1 MVDQPPGADPSEWR
15 SGGTSPASPSILMAL
30 KSARWTTTASPGVRP
45 QMKVTTQSSQVSVW
59 RSVQVP
65 QSMRSGSSRM
75 STIIHGGCD
84 SQDGGAVGE
93 PLDDRTSVRFNGT
106 MAAPT
111 TDPIQRSLEDLGTPL
126 ADVTFCVVDLE
137 TTGLSPSEC
146 SITEIGAVRFRGGEC
161 LGTFQSLVDP
171 GSAVPPSITV
181 LTGITSAMLVDA
193 PRIAEVLPSFLEFLG
208 DAVVVGH
215 NVRFD
220 LSFLD
225 AALGDTGRPRLSNRS
240 IDTCGLARRLIREEV
255 PDCRL
260 GTLATRL
267 RLEHQPSHR
276 ALDDALATGDLL
288 HLLIERAGSLGV
300 TGLDDLLALPTMAG
314 HPQADKLRM
323 TDSLPR
329 SPGVYLFRG
338 RRGEVLYVGRAT
350 NLRARVRSYFST
362 DTRRKT
368 GQMLRETARIDHLAC
383 GSTLEAAVLEIRL
396 IHRNEPRFNRQG
408 TTWRRYAYVKLSLGE
423 RFPRL
428 SAARTLKD
436 DGGLYIGPLASTS
449 SARTVIDA
457 IHSVVPLRRCN
468 GRAPHGPGAG
478 PCVPAQLGL
487 GTCPCSGEV
496 DEDHYARIVA
506 RAVTGLT
513 TRPDLL
519 IDPLADR
526 MRALAAE
533 ERYEEAEE
541 VRCLAAALAG
551 ALRRQNRLGRLRE
564 SGRLQVRSPDR
575 GGAEFNDGLL
585 VQAWGDEA
593 VGHPTLEFPPASG
606 ERPVPGEPIPR
617 DIADELNCV
626 AAWLDSE
633 SHLLRL
639 EHCDGTL
646 AEPLARIPTFR
657 PPREG
662 TR

>member
-1 MVDQPPGADPSEWR
+1 M
-15 SGGTSPASPSILMAL
+15 
-30 KSARWTTTASPGVRP
+30 
-45 QMKVTTQSSQVSVW
+45 
-59 RSVQVP
+59 
-65 QSMRSGSSRM
+65 
-75 STIIHGGCD
+75 
-84 SQDGGAVGE
+84 
-93 PLDDRTSVRFNGT
+93 
-106 MAAPT
+106 MAAPA

-220 LSFLD
+220 LSFLN
-225 AALGDTGRPRLSNRS
+225 AALAETDRPRLPNRS

-276 ALDDALATGDLL
+276 ALEDALATGDLL

-396 IHRNEPRFNRQG
+396 IHRHEPRFNRQG

-468 GRAPHGPGAG
+468 GRATHSPGAG

-513 TRPDLL
+513 SRPDLL

-526 MRALAAE
+526 MRELAAG
-533 ERYEEAEE
+533 ERFEEAEE

-551 ALRRQNRLGRLRE
+551 ALRRQHRLGRLRE
-564 SGRLQVRSPDR
+564 SGRLQVRSPGR
-575 GGAEFNDGLL
+575 GGAEFRNGLL
-585 VQAWGDEA
+585 MQAWGEEA

-639 EHCDGTL
+639 EYCDGTL
-646 AEPLARIPTFR
+646 ADPLARIPSFR
-657 PPREG
+657 PSRG
-662 TR
+662 DTR

>member
-93 PLDDRTSVRFNGT
+93 PLDDRTSVRFTGT

-111 TDPIQRSLEDLGTPL
+111 ADPIQRSLEDLGTPL

-225 AALGDTGRPRLSNRS
+225 VALGDTGRPRLSNRS

-396 IHRNEPRFNRQG
+396 IHRHEPRFNRQG

-436 DGGLYIGPLASTS
+436 DGGLYVGPLASTS

-496 DEDHYARIVA
+496 DEGHYARIVA

-564 SGRLQVRSPDR
+564 SGRLQVRSPGR

>member
-383 GSTLEAAVLEIRL
+383 GGTLEAAVLEIRL

-457 IHSVVPLRRCN
+457 IHSVLPLRRCN

-564 SGRLQVRSPDR
+564 SGRLQVRSPGR

>member
-1 MVDQPPGADPSEWR
+1 
-15 SGGTSPASPSILMAL
+15 
-30 KSARWTTTASPGVRP
+30 
-45 QMKVTTQSSQVSVW
+45 
-59 RSVQVP
+59 
-65 QSMRSGSSRM
+65 
-75 STIIHGGCD
+75 
-84 SQDGGAVGE
+84 
-93 PLDDRTSVRFNGT
+93 
-106 MAAPT
+106 
-111 TDPIQRSLEDLGTPL
+111 
-126 ADVTFCVVDLE
+126 
-137 TTGLSPSEC
+137 
-146 SITEIGAVRFRGGEC
+146 
-161 LGTFQSLVDP
+161 
-171 GSAVPPSITV
+171 
-181 LTGITSAMLVDA
+181 
-193 PRIAEVLPSFLEFLG
+193 
-208 DAVVVGH
+208 
-215 NVRFD
+215 
-220 LSFLD
+220 
-225 AALGDTGRPRLSNRS
+225 
-240 IDTCGLARRLIREEV
+240 
-255 PDCRL
+255 
-260 GTLATRL
+260 
-267 RLEHQPSHR
+267 
-276 ALDDALATGDLL
+276 
-288 HLLIERAGSLGV
+288 
-300 TGLDDLLALPTMAG
+300 MAG

-396 IHRNEPRFNRQG
+396 IHRHEPRFNRQG

-468 GRAPHGPGAG
+468 GRATHSPGAG

-513 TRPDLL
+513 SRPDLL

-526 MRALAAE
+526 MRELAAG
-533 ERYEEAEE
+533 ERFEEAEE

-551 ALRRQNRLGRLRE
+551 ALRRQHRLGRLRE
-564 SGRLQVRSPDR
+564 SGRLQVRSPGR
-575 GGAEFNDGLL
+575 GGAEFRDGLL
-585 VQAWGDEA
+585 MQAWGEEA

-639 EHCDGTL
+639 EYCDGTL
-646 AEPLARIPTFR
+646 ADPLARIPSFR
-657 PPREG
+657 PSRG
-662 TR
+662 DTR

>member
-75 STIIHGGCD
+75 STIFHGGCD

-93 PLDDRTSVRFNGT
+93 PLDDRTSVRFTNT
-106 MAAPT
+106 MAAPA

-146 SITEIGAVRFRGGEC
+146 SITEIGAVMFRGGEC

-225 AALGDTGRPRLSNRS
+225 AALGDSGRPRLSNRS

-260 GTLATRL
+260 GTLATQL

-276 ALDDALATGDLL
+276 ALADALATGDLL

-300 TGLDDLLALPTMAG
+300 TGLDDLLALPSMAG

-396 IHRNEPRFNRQG
+396 IHRHEPRFNRQG

-423 RFPRL
+423 QFPRL

-468 GRAPHGPGAG
+468 GRATHSPGAG

-496 DEDHYARIVA
+496 DQDHYARIVA

-513 TRPDLL
+513 SRPDLL
-519 IDPLADR
+519 INPLADR
-526 MRALAAE
+526 MRELAAG
-533 ERYEEAEE
+533 ERFEEAEE

-551 ALRRQNRLGRLRE
+551 ALRRQHRLGRLRE
-564 SGRLQVRSPDR
+564 SGRLQVRSPGR
-575 GGAEFNDGLL
+575 GGAEFRDGLL
-585 VQAWGDEA
+585 MQAWGEEA

-646 AEPLARIPTFR
+646 ADPLARIPSFR
-657 PPREG
+657 PSRG
-662 TR
+662 DTR

>member
-65 QSMRSGSSRM
+65 QSMRRGSSRM

-106 MAAPT
+106 MAAPA

-396 IHRNEPRFNRQG
+396 IHRHEPRFNRQG

-487 GTCPCSGEV
+487 GTCPCSGEA

-564 SGRLQVRSPDR
+564 SGRLQVRSPGR

>member
-1 MVDQPPGADPSEWR
+1 VA
-15 SGGTSPASPSILMAL
+15 TL
-30 KSARWTTTASPGVRP
+30 
-45 QMKVTTQSSQVSVW
+45 
-59 RSVQVP
+59 
-65 QSMRSGSSRM
+65 
-75 STIIHGGCD
+75 
-84 SQDGGAVGE
+84 
-93 PLDDRTSVRFNGT
+93 
-106 MAAPT
+106 T
-111 TDPIQRSLEDLGTPL
+111 TDAIQRSLEDLGTPL

-137 TTGLSPSEC
+137 PTGLSASEC
-146 SITEIGAVRFRGGEC
+146 AITEIGAVRFRGGER
-161 LGTFQSLVDP
+161 LGTFQSLIDP
-171 GSAVPPSITV
+171 GSAIPPSITV
-181 LTGITSAMLVDA
+181 LTGITSAMLIDA

-220 LSFLD
+220 LSFLN
-225 AALGDTGRPRLSNRS
+225 AALAETDRPRLSNRS

-276 ALDDALATGDLL
+276 ALDDALAAGDLL

-300 TGLDDLLALPTMAG
+300 TGLDDLLTLPTMAG

-362 DTRRKT
+362 YTRRKT

-383 GSTLEAAVLEIRL
+383 RSALEAALHDLRL
-396 IHRNEPRFNRQG
+396 IHSHEPRFNRHG
-408 TTWRRYAYVKLSLGE
+408 NTWRRYAYVKLSLGE

-428 SAARTLKD
+428 SAVRTLKD

-449 SARTVIDA
+449 AARTVIDA
-457 IHSVVPLRRCN
+457 IQSVVPLRRCTC
-468 GRAPHGPGAG
+468 RATRSPGTG

-487 GTCPCSGEV
+487 AACPCSGEV
-496 DEDHYARIVA
+496 DEEQYARIVS
-506 RAVTGLT
+506 RAVEGLT
-513 TRPDLL
+513 SRPDLL
-519 IDPLADR
+519 IDPLAVL
-526 MRALAAE
+526 MRELADQK
-533 ERYEEAEE
+533 RFEEAEE
-541 VRCLAAALAG
+541 VRCRAAALAG
-551 ALRRQNRLGRLRE
+551 ALRRQHRLGRLRE
-564 SGRLQVRSPDR
+564 SGRLQVLSPGR
-575 GGAEFNDGLL
+575 GGAEFCDGLL
-585 VQAWGDEA
+585 VQAWRANAAGD
-593 VGHPTLEFPPASG
+593 PTLEFPPASG
-606 ERPVPGEPIPR
+606 KRPVPGEPIPR

-626 AAWLDSE
+626 AAWLESE

-646 AEPLARIPTFR
+646 ADPLTRIPTFR
-657 PPREG
+657 PLTDPHA
-662 TR
+662 

>member
-126 ADVTFCVVDLE
+126 ADVTFCIVDLE

-396 IHRNEPRFNRQG
+396 IHRHEPRFNRQG

-428 SAARTLKD
+428 SAARILKD

-449 SARTVIDA
+449 STRTVIDA

-564 SGRLQVRSPDR
+564 SGRLQVRSPGR

>member
-1 MVDQPPGADPSEWR
+1 M
-15 SGGTSPASPSILMAL
+15 
-30 KSARWTTTASPGVRP
+30 
-45 QMKVTTQSSQVSVW
+45 
-59 RSVQVP
+59 
-65 QSMRSGSSRM
+65 
-75 STIIHGGCD
+75 
-84 SQDGGAVGE
+84 
-93 PLDDRTSVRFNGT
+93 
-106 MAAPT
+106 
-111 TDPIQRSLEDLGTPL
+111 
-126 ADVTFCVVDLE
+126 
-137 TTGLSPSEC
+137 
-146 SITEIGAVRFRGGEC
+146 
-161 LGTFQSLVDP
+161 
-171 GSAVPPSITV
+171 
-181 LTGITSAMLVDA
+181 
-193 PRIAEVLPSFLEFLG
+193 
-208 DAVVVGH
+208 
-215 NVRFD
+215 
-220 LSFLD
+220 
-225 AALGDTGRPRLSNRS
+225 
-240 IDTCGLARRLIREEV
+240 
-255 PDCRL
+255 
-260 GTLATRL
+260 
-267 RLEHQPSHR
+267 
-276 ALDDALATGDLL
+276 
-288 HLLIERAGSLGV
+288 
-300 TGLDDLLALPTMAG
+300 
-314 HPQADKLRM
+314 
-323 TDSLPR
+323 
-329 SPGVYLFRG
+329 
-338 RRGEVLYVGRAT
+338 
-350 NLRARVRSYFST
+350 
-362 DTRRKT
+362 
-368 GQMLRETARIDHLAC
+368 
-383 GSTLEAAVLEIRL
+383 
-396 IHRNEPRFNRQG
+396 
-408 TTWRRYAYVKLSLGE
+408 KLSLGE

-468 GRAPHGPGAG
+468 GRTTNGPGAG

-513 TRPDLL
+513 SRPDLL
-519 IDPLADR
+519 MDPLADR

-551 ALRRQNRLGRLRE
+551 ALRRQHRLGRLRE
-564 SGRLQVRSPDR
+564 SGRLQVRSPGR

-657 PPREG
+657 QPREG
-662 TR
+662 TP